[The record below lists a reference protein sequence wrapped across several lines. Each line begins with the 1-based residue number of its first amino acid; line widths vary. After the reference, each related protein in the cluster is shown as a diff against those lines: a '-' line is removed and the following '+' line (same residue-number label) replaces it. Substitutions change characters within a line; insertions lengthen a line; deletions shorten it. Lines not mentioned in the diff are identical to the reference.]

1 MNINDLVQGYTSGR
15 VAEADMAAWLEEVYR
30 HGLSFTETLE
40 MTQAMVDSGK
50 TVDLTDLGPYTAD
63 KHSTGGVGDKTTL
76 IVAPLAA
83 ACGLKFAKMSGRRL
97 GHTGGTLD
105 KLESIPGF
113 KISLS
118 PNRFAAQ
125 VERVGAAIVGQTAK
139 LAPADKKIYDLRDRT
154 GTIASIP
161 LIASSV
167 MSKKIAAGAK
177 NIVLDIKTGRG
188 AFMKQ
193 FDDARELAETCVNI
207 GKAFDR
213 NIAALITGM
222 DRPLGRAVGTALE
235 TAEAI
240 DVLRGGGP
248 SDTKEL
254 SLELT
259 ASLIRLSG
267 LAKTERQALSLA
279 ESRVADGEA
288 LTIFNRMIEAQG
300 AEPGITE
307 PGAIPL
313 PDESASV
320 KAAKAGMITAMDTE
334 EIGWA
339 LKDVAG
345 AIFEK
350 KTGDRVVA
358 GEVLFRTYGDPGETA
373 ADRVAKAITIG
384 PGPVSP
390 TPLIIAYL

>member
-1 MNINDLVQGYTSGR
+1 
-15 VAEADMAAWLEEVYR
+15 
-30 HGLSFTETLE
+30 
-40 MTQAMVDSGK
+40 
-50 TVDLTDLGPYTAD
+50 
-63 KHSTGGVGDKTTL
+63 
-76 IVAPLAA
+76 
-83 ACGLKFAKMSGRRL
+83 
-97 GHTGGTLD
+97 
-105 KLESIPGF
+105 
-113 KISLS
+113 
-118 PNRFAAQ
+118 
-125 VERVGAAIVGQTAK
+125 
-139 LAPADKKIYDLRDRT
+139 
-154 GTIASIP
+154 
-161 LIASSV
+161 
-167 MSKKIAAGAK
+167 
-177 NIVLDIKTGRG
+177 
-188 AFMKQ
+188 
-193 FDDARELAETCVNI
+193 
-207 GKAFDR
+207 
-213 NIAALITGM
+213 M